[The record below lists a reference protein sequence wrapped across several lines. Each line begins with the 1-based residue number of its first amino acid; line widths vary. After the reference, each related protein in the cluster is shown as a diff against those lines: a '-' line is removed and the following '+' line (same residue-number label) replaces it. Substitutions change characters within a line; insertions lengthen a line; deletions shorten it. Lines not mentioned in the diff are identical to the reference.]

1 MRLIVARVGRA
12 HGIRGEVTVEVRTD
26 IPERR
31 FVEGARLFVDPDGP
45 RPPGAPKTLLLT
57 GVRDHNGVLLLSFEG
72 VDDRGAA
79 EALRGVLLEA
89 EVTDEDEEPDAW
101 YDHQLV
107 GLRGGRPVRA
117 VASARSSPSSTR
129 APRTC
134 SSCAVRTAPA
144 ELVPFVA
151 AIVPTVDV
159 GAGRVVIDAPG
170 GLIDDV
176 DDAEGRSTT

>member
-31 FVEGARLFVDPDGP
+31 FVEGTRLFVDPDGP

-72 VDDRGAA
+72 VGDRGAA
-79 EALRGVLLEA
+79 DALRGVRLEA

-101 YDHQLV
+101 FDHQLI
-107 GLRGGRPVRA
+107 GLEAVDPSGRSLGEVVAVEHPGAQDRLVVRRPDG
-117 VASARSSPSSTR
+117 ARR
-129 APRTC
+129 M
-134 SSCAVRTAPA
+134 
-144 ELVPFVA
+144 VPFVA

-176 DDAEGRSTT
+176 DDAEGRTTT